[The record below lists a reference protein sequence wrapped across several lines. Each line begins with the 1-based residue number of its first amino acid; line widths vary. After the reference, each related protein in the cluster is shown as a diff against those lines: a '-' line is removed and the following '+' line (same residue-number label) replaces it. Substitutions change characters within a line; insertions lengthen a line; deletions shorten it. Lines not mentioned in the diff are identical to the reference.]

1 MIQCILKS
9 NHSSDT
15 PIQQNNDSFTPN
27 PTKKRGRKPKGG
39 KIISSSQVNNSKT
52 LNTIENI
59 ILHLNCNSSDLANQ
73 PYDSYNSSNFQKSFF
88 YQQNNDSSNYNEIKT
103 KTNNTISNSKLNQ
116 KLKELQFNLHQNH
129 VYNTNSCCFWDTEPF
144 TTTSF
149 HIPKGFTSNSQYSVY
164 GHFCSP
170 QCATAYLFKEN
181 IDQSVK
187 MERYQL
193 LNHLYSSVLETNEP
207 FKAAPSPYY
216 MLSKFLGNLTIDEY
230 RSINNSCTTIYF
242 LDKPITK
249 VLPEFH
255 EDNNDYVLNI
265 KSIPTS

>member
-1 MIQCILKS
+1 MIQSILKS
-9 NHSSDT
+9 NISST
-15 PIQQNNDSFTPN
+15 PTNNSTNDSFTPN

-39 KIISSSQVNNSKT
+39 KIISSSQVNNTTT
-52 LNTIENI
+52 LNSLENI
-59 ILHLNCNSSDLANQ
+59 ILHLNCNSSDLVNQ

-88 YQQNNDSSNYNEIKT
+88 YQQQNESEQYTEHTIKPSIP
-103 KTNNTISNSKLNQ
+103 NSNSKMNQ

-129 VYNTNSCCFWDTEPF
+129 VYNTNSCCFWDTESFDTTPF
-144 TTTSF
+144 Y
-149 HIPKGFTSNSQYSVY
+149 IPKAIHNNQYSVY

-187 MERYQL
+187 MERYHL
-193 LNHLYSSVLETNEP
+193 LNHLYSSILETNQP
-207 FKAAPSPYY
+207 FKASASPYY
-216 MLSKFLGNLTIDEY
+216 MLSKFFGNLSIQEY
-230 RSINNSCTTIYF
+230 RTTIHSSNMIYF

-249 VLPEFH
+249 ILPEFH
-255 EDNNDYVLNI
+255 EDNNDYILNI